1 MHQRGVEIEKNK
13 ARAVLEAK
21 PPQTKKEL
29 QRFLG
34 QVNYLRRFISNL
46 AGKTK
51 EFSDL
56 LKLRQQAEFKWEER
70 HQCAFDKIKNY
81 LSKPPVLIS
90 PREGVPLRLYISD
103 TNESIGCLLAQNN
116 TSGHEQAIYYLSKI
130 LTPTEVKYSF
140 IEKLC
145 LTLYFA
151 CIKLRHYLLKHRV
164 YVISQTDL
172 MKYMLNRPALSGKI
186 GKWLL
191 SLIEF
196 SIVYLLV
203 YCTRSII

>member
-1 MHQRGVEIEKNK
+1 M
-13 ARAVLEAK
+13 LEAK

-46 AGKTK
+46 TGKPK
-51 EFSDL
+51 KFSDL
-56 LKLRQQAEFKWEER
+56 LKLRQEAEFKWKER
-70 HQCAFDKIKNY
+70 HQCAFDKVKNC

-90 PREGVPLRLYISD
+90 PREGVPLRLYISA

-116 TSGHEQAIYYLSKI
+116 TLGHKHAIYYLSRI

-151 CIKLRHYLLKHRV
+151 YTKLRHYLLKHRV

-172 MKYMLNRPALSGKI
+172 MKYMLNRPVLSGKI

-196 SIVYLLV
+196 HWY
-203 YCTRSII
+203 IILKN

>member
-1 MHQRGVEIEKNK
+1 MHQRGVEIDKNK

-56 LKLRQQAEFKWEER
+56 LKLRQEAEFKWEER
-70 HQCAFDKIKNY
+70 HQCAFNKIKNY

-90 PREGVPLRLYISD
+90 PREGVPLRLYISA

-116 TSGHEQAIYYLSKI
+116 TSGHEQAVYYLSRI
-130 LTPTEVKYSF
+130 
-140 IEKLC
+140 
-145 LTLYFA
+145 
-151 CIKLRHYLLKHRV
+151 
-164 YVISQTDL
+164 
-172 MKYMLNRPALSGKI
+172 
-186 GKWLL
+186 
-191 SLIEF
+191 
-196 SIVYLLV
+196 
-203 YCTRSII
+203 